1 MVSDKQL
8 KEWAATFDIAKAP
21 GIGSQAEHDSFCR
34 GAHEAV
40 SALVEEV
47 QRLKERQ
54 RYREGEI
61 RLNKAGEL
69 DEVVASDLD
78 FFHMEQMDEGSWW
91 LSLTLR
97 GGGNITVWLN
107 TKRPS
112 RTKILARAE
121 RS

>member
-1 MVSDKQL
+1 MKRTRHMETEQAPPTGAELAACRALDKL
-8 KEWAATFDIAKAP
+8 TEAEEELAKAKTE
-21 GIGSQAEHDSFCR
+21 IG
-34 GAHEAV
+34 
-40 SALVEEV
+40 
-47 QRLKERQ
+47 RLQ
-54 RYREGEI
+54 SLLGYRAGEI
-61 RLNKAGEL
+61 RLNKAGTL

-97 GGGNITVWLN
+97 GGGNITIWLN